1 MEILR
6 CELQSFQRGKQF
18 KSSAVHRPDQFTD
31 EPILDAKRYERF
43 ESRIKQIVRD
53 LSARAEGAREKRDV
67 LHREVAELKGVQ
79 LTKRTRAKMNK
90 EMCLTPRRP
99 GGELLKFR
107 FGSCD

>member
-1 MEILR
+1 MHCHEK
-6 CELQSFQRGKQF
+6 F
-18 KSSAVHRPDQFTD
+18 AD
-31 EPILDAKRYERF
+31 EPILDAKTYERF
-43 ESRIKQIVRD
+43 NERIKQIVRD

-90 EMCLTPRRP
+90 GMCLSPRRS
-99 GGELLKFR
+99 GGELLKFC